1 MLCIATWKTWA
12 KFDRGEKAERRQS
25 GRVKFLNAM
34 FEATCVKVGRDAEHT
49 GNDTELESSRQR
61 VLQWRWVKFVKF
73 DETAARNRCGQAAS
87 RPFKRFHR
95 VYHHSTVSSRC
106 RNKAALNGVISSSA
120 SWFDEKIASQKKKKK
135 KKKTVSSGSR
145 EIRLEECD

>member
-49 GNDTELESSRQR
+49 GNNTELESSRHR
-61 VLQWRWVKFVKF
+61 VLQWRWVKASSMK
-73 DETAARNRCGQAAS
+73 QALEIDADKRQADRS
-87 RPFKRFHR
+87 RDFIESIIIELHR
-95 VYHHSTVSSRC
+95 VAVGAKR
-106 RNKAALNGVISSSA
+106 R
-120 SWFDEKIASQKKKKK
+120 
-135 KKKTVSSGSR
+135 
-145 EIRLEECD
+145 